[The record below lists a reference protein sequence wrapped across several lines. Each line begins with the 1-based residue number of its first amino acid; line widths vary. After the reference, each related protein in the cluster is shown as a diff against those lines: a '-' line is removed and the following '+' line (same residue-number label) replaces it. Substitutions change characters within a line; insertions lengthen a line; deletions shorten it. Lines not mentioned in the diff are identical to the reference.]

1 LTREV
6 VSAAWARRTSRW
18 QDWPAAAL
26 ADRKRR
32 QGTTV
37 SVVIPARNEERTVG
51 EVVAGIARLKAATGL
66 VDELVVM
73 DSDSTD
79 GTAAAAATAG
89 ATVYRAR
96 EVAPELGGF
105 AGKGEALW
113 KSLLVTTGD
122 LLVFVDADLT
132 HWGPHFVTGLTGPL
146 LADERVLLA
155 KGFYERLY
163 AGGDGSVTA
172 DGGRV
177 TELVA
182 RPLLSLWWP
191 ELTGVVQP
199 LAGEWAIRRDL
210 LASLPVP
217 VGYGIELA
225 VLLDT
230 AREHGLDAIAQVD
243 LGRRG
248 HKHQASHDLALMAAE
263 LMAVADRRRR
273 SSEPGQVRPAAP
285 RPELRQ
291 FTRAG
296 GEMRQRS
303 RPVPVDERPPART
316 LDTGRLT
323 LPCPVAPGPFPCEWP
338 AAQGHP

>member
-1 LTREV
+1 MSLPGAEE
-6 VSAAWARRTSRW
+6 RTSQWR
-18 QDWPAAAL
+18 DWPAAQL
-26 ADRKRR
+26 AARKREL
-32 QGTTV
+32 GVTV
-37 SVVIPARNEERTVG
+37 SVVIPARNEEPTVG
-51 EVVAGIARLKAATGL
+51 DVVAGIAGLSTDTGL
-66 VDELVVM
+66 VDELVVI

-79 GTAAAAATAG
+79 KTAEVAAEAG

-96 EVAPELGGF
+96 EVAPELDTYP
-105 AGKGEALW
+105 GKGEALW

-132 HWGPHFVTGLTGPL
+132 HWGPHFVTGLLGPL
-146 LADERVLLA
+146 LHDERVQLV

-163 AGGDGSVTA
+163 QGSDGSVSA

-191 ELTGVVQP
+191 ELSWIVQP
-199 LAGEWAIRRDL
+199 LAGEWAARRDL
-210 LASLPVP
+210 MESLPIP
-217 VGYGIELA
+217 VAYGIELA

-243 LGRRG
+243 LGSRG

-263 LMAVADRRRR
+263 LLLVAERRRGPSR
-273 SSEPGQVRPAAP
+273 ADPPDDTRGKDLRAAADP
-285 RPELRQ
+285 VLLRQ
-291 FTRAG
+291 FVRSD

-303 RPVPVDERPPART
+303 RPVPTVERPPART
-316 LDTGRLT
+316 VKGSRR
-323 LPCPVAPGPFPCEWP
+323 
-338 AAQGHP
+338 